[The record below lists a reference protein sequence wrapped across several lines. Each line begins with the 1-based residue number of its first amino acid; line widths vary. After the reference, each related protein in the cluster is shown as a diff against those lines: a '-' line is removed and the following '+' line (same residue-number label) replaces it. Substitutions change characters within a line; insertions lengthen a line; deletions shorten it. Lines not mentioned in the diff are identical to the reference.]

1 MEKQNSIF
9 INRLENNIPTNIAI
23 FSHNSVWPY
32 LQVYEDHYNNCSID
46 VYGESLTYIGIQ
58 KKKPVESDIIL
69 FFSSKQFEEDEL
81 NKLKEIAF
89 SISEEKQKRVS
100 IGYSY
105 MVPKSER
112 EDESIA
118 DQVKLVSFKNSIED
132 EETTWGINSF
142 NIFDLLEM
150 TLSKHNELEHQMTIK
165 KTNL

>member
-1 MEKQNSIF
+1 MAKQNNNL
-9 INRLENNIPTNIAI
+9 INRLEDNVPTNIAL

-32 LQVYEDHYNNCSID
+32 LQVYEDHYKNCTID
-46 VYGESLTYIGIQ
+46 VYGESVTYIGIQ

-69 FFSSKQFEEDEL
+69 FFSSKQFEDDEL

-89 SISEEKQKRVS
+89 SISEDKQKRVS

-105 MVPKSER
+105 IVPKSER
-112 EDESIA
+112 EDDSIA
-118 DQVKLVSFKNSIED
+118 DQVRLISFKNSIED

-142 NIFDLLEM
+142 HIIDLLEM
-150 TLSKHNELEHQMTIK
+150 TLSRHNELENQMTIK

>member
-1 MEKQNSIF
+1 MVKQNSNF
-9 INRLENNIPTNIAI
+9 INRLENDIPTNIAL

-32 LQVYEDHYNNCSID
+32 LQVYEDHYKNCTID
-46 VYGESLTYIGIQ
+46 VYGEGVAYIGIQ

-69 FFSSKQFEEDEL
+69 FFSSKQFEDDEL

-89 SISEEKQKRVS
+89 SISEDKQKRVS

-105 MVPKSER
+105 IVPKSER
-112 EDESIA
+112 EDDSIA
-118 DQVKLVSFKNSIED
+118 DQVRLISFKNSIED

-142 NIFDLLEM
+142 HIIDLLEM
-150 TLSKHNELEHQMTIK
+150 TLSRHNELENQMTIK

>member
-1 MEKQNSIF
+1 MNKQNNNL
-9 INRLENNIPTNIAI
+9 INRLENNIPTNISL

-32 LQVYEDHYNNCSID
+32 LQVYEDHYKNCTID
-46 VYGESLTYIGIQ
+46 VYGESITYIGIQ

-81 NKLKEIAF
+81 NRLKELAF
-89 SISEEKQKRVS
+89 SISEDKQKRVS

-105 MVPKSER
+105 IVPKSER

-132 EETTWGINSF
+132 EETTWGVNSF
-142 NIFDLLEM
+142 HIIDLLDM
-150 TLSKHNELEHQMTIK
+150 TLSKHNELENQMIIK
-165 KTNL
+165 KRNL